1 MCLAVPGKVIEL
13 SGTDGPM
20 QQARVSFGGVV
31 KEVSLAYVPEARV
44 GDYVMVH
51 TGFALSVVDEQEANE
66 VLAYLEQ
73 LAAEDEAEDEAREAE
88 A

>member
-1 MCLAVPGKVIEL
+1 MCLAVPGKVVQ
-13 SGTDGPM
+13 SPKDDDPM

-31 KEVSLAYVPEARV
+31 KEVSLAYVPEARA

-73 LAAEDEAEDEAREAE
+73 LAAEDEAQEAE